1 MKLSEF
7 IRLSETD
14 KRSTVLQQG
23 VAIAKRQTEKQMVF
37 LFQLWG
43 YYVETYC
50 SMETKEIQEYRTIY
64 KTDHLSHYLE
74 HISIDALFRSK

>member
-7 IRLSETD
+7 IRLSEPE

-23 VAIAKRQTEKQMVF
+23 VAIAKRQTGKQMVF
-37 LFQLWG
+37 LFQIEG

-50 SMETKEIQEYRTIY
+50 SMETKEIEEYRAIHN
-64 KTDHLSHYLE
+64 TDHLSNYLE
-74 HISIDALFRSK
+74 HISIEGLLRS

>member
-7 IRLSETD
+7 IRLSEPD

-23 VAIAKRQTEKQMVF
+23 VAIAQRQTEKQMIF

-50 SMETKEIQEYRTIY
+50 SRETKEILEYRAIHT
-64 KTDHLSHYLE
+64 TDHLSSYLE
-74 HISIDALFRSK
+74 HISIEGLLDS